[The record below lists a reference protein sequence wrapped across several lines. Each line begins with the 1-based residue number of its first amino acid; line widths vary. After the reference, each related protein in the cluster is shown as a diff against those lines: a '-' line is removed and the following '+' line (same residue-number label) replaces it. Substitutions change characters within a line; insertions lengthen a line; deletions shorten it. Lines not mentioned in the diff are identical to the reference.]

1 MKQIA
6 EPPPSHPLA
15 VSRDGDGEAVFVLL
29 DVARSIQ
36 ERVESTLDHVGLSTA
51 KYLALDVLVKA
62 GEPLTLGELAQ
73 RLRCVR
79 SNITQLLDRLEADGL
94 VRRVEHP
101 SDRRAVRAMVTRRG
115 AERQARGARAMARL
129 QAELAARAAPL
140 DRELFHRVLCALR

>member
-6 EPPPSHPLA
+6 EP
-15 VSRDGDGEAVFVLL
+15 VSRRAPGLPREPDGEAVFVLL

-36 ERVESTLDHVGLSTA
+36 ERVEGTLEQVGLSTA

-79 SNITQLLDRLEADGL
+79 SNITQLLDRLEGDGL

-101 SDRRAVRAMVTRRG
+101 SDRRALRAVVTRRG